1 MKIYAISDLHGQLEG
16 LDPRGADLV
25 LVAGDVAPMNGWSAK
40 DLANQV
46 GWVNNSLREWMGG
59 YAKTQFRLIRV

>member
-25 LVAGDVAPMNGWSAK
+25 LEAGDFAPMNGWGAK

-46 GWVNNSLREWMGG
+46 AG
-59 YAKTQFRLIRV
+59 AF